1 MNVILYSTGC
11 PKCTI
16 LTKKLE
22 QKDVKFSVVDDVD
35 LMEAKGF
42 TSLPMLEVNGEM
54 MDFGEAVRW
63 VNGV

>member
-22 QKDVKFSVVDDVD
+22 QKDVKFSVVGDVD

>member
-54 MDFGEAVRW
+54 MDFGKAVRW